1 MGIKL
6 AVDGADLRR
15 PRWTAL
21 LSQRL
26 PEYFRAVRELVG
38 AAVSSFH
45 DKLAKELPKATLPSL
60 LFVLSRDL
68 TLTLTFTL
76 ILNAI
81 PETVLNAVRSQATR
95 TGQASRVKLG
105 TTTEFHWTG
114 VLAASSRSCPSGGP
128 GAFLRNRRAMSSNS
142 FHYVIAGQ
150 CHRTRSRTASLR
162 RRWAMLSNSFNYVI
176 AGQCHP
182 TASITSSR
190 GCRHSDARVRRE

>member
-1 MGIKL
+1 MALIFVMGIKL

-45 DKLAKELPKATLPSL
+45 DKLAKGLPKATLPSL

-68 TLTLTFTL
+68 TLPLTFTL

-95 TGQASRVKLG
+95 TGQASRVKIA
-105 TTTEFHWTG
+105 
-114 VLAASSRSCPSGGP
+114 VLLQRFKGFLEQLRAWAPLLEASTRTRLLDARSRSLLG
-128 GAFLRNRRAMSSNS
+128 L
-142 FHYVIAGQ
+142 
-150 CHRTRSRTASLR
+150 
-162 RRWAMLSNSFNYVI
+162 
-176 AGQCHP
+176 
-182 TASITSSR
+182 
-190 GCRHSDARVRRE
+190 